1 VTTGGASTIKDRQ
14 KLLGEAPIGKL
25 LLQLSVPATI
35 AMFVNALYNFVDAIY
50 IGQGVGFLGMA
61 GLTVAFPIQMFILA
75 VAQMVGIGGGAL
87 ISISLGEGNVEKA
100 DNVAGN
106 AYLLTVV
113 LGIVIMVFG
122 SIFIDPILKL
132 FGATEAV
139 LPYAKAYMSVIFI
152 GAVFFSFSVVGN
164 NLVRSEGNAMVA
176 MISMLL
182 GAGLNILLDP
192 LFIFTFDMGIRGAA
206 IATILAQFMSFLY
219 LLRYM
224 YSGKSLFA
232 IKPHHLVPH
241 PAYMSE
247 ILKLGFPAFSR
258 QVGGSILAIFLNNSI
273 VHYGGDVALSAYGAI
288 NRIISLLFMPMFGVL
303 QGFQPIAG
311 YNYGAKRL
319 DRVRDSIKIAMVV
332 LLIMA
337 TTGWAIAQL
346 FPEGIMRL
354 FTSEPEVVKI
364 GTQAIRL
371 IILAIPFVS
380 IQIMSASV
388 YQSLGKPG
396 PAFFLSLLRQFILF
410 IPLMYIIPAVT
421 GLGLKGLWITFPVAD
436 VISTIVSIF
445 MMMKLSKEM
454 KLMEQMQT
462 TGQ

>member
-1 VTTGGASTIKDRQ
+1 
-14 KLLGEAPIGKL
+14 
-25 LLQLSVPATI
+25 
-35 AMFVNALYNFVDAIY
+35 DAIY

-106 AYLLTVV
+106 AYLLTIV
-113 LGIVIMVFG
+113 LGIAIMVLG
-122 SIFIDPILKL
+122 SIFIDPILQL
-132 FGATEAV
+132 FGATDAV

-192 LFIFTFDMGIRGAA
+192 LFIFTFGMGIRGAA
-206 IATILAQFMSFLY
+206 IATILAQFISFLY

-232 IKPHHLVPH
+232 IKSHHLVPH
-241 PAYMSE
+241 PAYMAE

-258 QVGGSILAIFLNNSI
+258 QVGGSILAIFLNNAI

-319 DRVRDSIKIAMVV
+319 DRVRDSIKITMVV

-337 TTGWAIAQL
+337 TAGWAIAQL

-396 PAFFLSLLRQFILF
+396 PAFFLSLLRQFFLF
-410 IPLMYIIPAVT
+410 IPLMFIIPAVT
-421 GLGLKGLWITFPVAD
+421 GLGLNGLWITFPVAD

-445 MMMKLSKEM
+445 MLMNLSKEM
-454 KLMEQMQT
+454 KLMEQIQT
-462 TGQ
+462 ISQKIG